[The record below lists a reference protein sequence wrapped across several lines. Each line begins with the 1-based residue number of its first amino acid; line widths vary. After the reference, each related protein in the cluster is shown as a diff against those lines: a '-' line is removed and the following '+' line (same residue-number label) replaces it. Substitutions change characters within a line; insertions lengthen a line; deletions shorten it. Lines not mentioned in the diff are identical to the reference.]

1 MLLSIKMACLHVL
14 MILDWRQTQ
23 HNGQSWY
30 ARLTDEKKAEYKQ
43 RQSIARQKKK
53 AATQSIVNL
62 EQGSQTPEA
71 SLRISRRTPLSNMT
85 NTLPSGKTL

>member
-30 ARLTDEKKAEYKQ
+30 ARLPDEKKAEYKQ
-43 RQSIARQKKK
+43 RQSIAR
-53 AATQSIVNL
+53 
-62 EQGSQTPEA
+62 
-71 SLRISRRTPLSNMT
+71 
-85 NTLPSGKTL
+85 